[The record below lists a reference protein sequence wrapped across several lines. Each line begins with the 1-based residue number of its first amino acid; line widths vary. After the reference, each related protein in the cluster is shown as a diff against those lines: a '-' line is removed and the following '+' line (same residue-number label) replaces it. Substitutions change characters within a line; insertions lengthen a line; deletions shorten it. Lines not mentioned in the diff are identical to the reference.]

1 MKKNLYFIFILLS
14 VVALFSC
21 KGKKGQGEGDSTA
34 VEATEDGTFAVCV
47 FDRASLKETPE
58 EKGKWLESLSI
69 GEKCEYLDDTKEDNS
84 GSKPVKYYKVRLQGG
99 KEGWVQA
106 NLISLNSKPAA
117 LNQNADVYSRPDLLT
132 KTSKKYSKMDIVAVS
147 ATEGDFIQVTGK
159 RRDGKWVETGW
170 IKGTNVTYSD
180 VDVAVAKFGS
190 KALAMTDEVKQKE
203 ALQEILNNTDFS
215 NSIFI
220 PDLNSIVNPE
230 NVDDPSSYVDEA
242 TDADQETESSS
253 EGDAPTETEPETV
266 EGD

>member
-1 MKKNLYFIFILLS
+1 MKKSLYSIFILLS
-14 VVALFSC
+14 IVALFSC
-21 KGKKGQGEGDSTA
+21 KGKKGQTDGDSTA
-34 VEATEDGTFAVCV
+34 VEATDDGTFAVCV

-106 NLISLNSKPAA
+106 SLISLNSKPAA
-117 LNQNADVYSRPDLLT
+117 LNQDADVYSRPDLLT

-203 ALQEILNNTDFS
+203 SIQEILNNTDFS

-220 PDLNSIVNPE
+220 PDLNSIVNPVE
-230 NVDDPSSYVDEA
+230 DDPGSYVDEA
-242 TDADQETESSS
+242 TDAGEEVIESTSEAET
-253 EGDAPTETEPETV
+253 PTETEVV